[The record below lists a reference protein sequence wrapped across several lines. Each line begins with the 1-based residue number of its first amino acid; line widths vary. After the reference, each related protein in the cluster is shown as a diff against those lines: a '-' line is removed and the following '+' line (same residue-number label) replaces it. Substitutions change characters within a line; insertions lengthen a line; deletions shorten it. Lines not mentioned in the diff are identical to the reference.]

1 MYTLVPPTPNGM
13 EYWYLHLRH
22 AALLYLCSS
31 DACLLYVLVRAYCM
45 YYWYAHLWGKGIC
58 VHTCPRPST
67 RLRCRPPPSEG
78 GGLLLAREIRHLLSL
93 PLSRM
98 GTLGRPHTPAP
109 LLG

>member
-1 MYTLVPPTPNGM
+1 MVWSTGTYT
-13 EYWYLHLRH
+13 LRH

-31 DACLLYVLVRAYCM
+31 DACLLYVLSTCLLYVLLVCPPW
-45 YYWYAHLWGKGIC
+45 YWGYLCAHVPQTKYA
-58 VHTCPRPST
+58 
-67 RLRCRPPPSEG
+67 LRCRPPPSEG